1 MATIEPFNGYPN
13 NEAVRWNGDR
23 QGPYI
28 RLRNG
33 QKYYLS
39 DPRPEDFQDVEDL
52 AYSLSGIYRYTG
64 GSRISVAQHMV
75 VGSRMA
81 ERFYPDNALLP
92 ARFLIHDVTEARL
105 GDMSSP
111 LKALCPDYKVLEDK
125 TELAVEARFNLQYL
139 GVPEVKE
146 LDYRMWLTE
155 RLVVFPNLTKAD
167 DYSGPLEPFPLTS
180 AELEDELGLE
190 SGGPAYWEAEWLWAL
205 RKHLPWVQW

>member
-1 MATIEPFNGYPN
+1 MVAEIQPFNGYPN
-13 NEAVRWNGDR
+13 NDESVRWRGDR

-33 QKYYLS
+33 EKYYLA
-39 DPRPEDFQDVEDL
+39 DPRPTDFDDVEDL
-52 AYSLSGIYRYTG
+52 AYSLAGIYRYTG

-75 VGSRMA
+75 VGARMA
-81 ERFYPDNALLP
+81 ERFYAHHALLP

-111 LKALCPDYKVLEDK
+111 LKALCPDYQALEAK
-125 TELAVEARFNLQYL
+125 TEIAVESRFNLTYL

-155 RLVVFPNLTKAD
+155 RLVVFPDLNKSD
-167 DYSGPLEPFPLTS
+167 DYSGPLDPFPLGAT
-180 AELEDELGLE
+180 ELWDQLGYHDP
-190 SGGPAYWEAEWLWAL
+190 SYWEMEWMFML